1 MKRSFAT
8 GAACLTL
15 VFAIVLSFGADT
27 AEAQLF
33 SRLRCKMAAKKACAP
48 AKTCCET
55 AAPTCCETAEKTCCD
70 PCKKPGL
77 LARMFSKKNN
87 CCDTGCDTGCAG
99 CEATPAPAAMDE
111 KIVPPAPEATKE
123 APKPTT

>member
-55 AAPTCCETAEKTCCD
+55 PAPTCCD

-87 CCDTGCDTGCAG
+87 CCDSGSACGASTTGCAG

>member
-55 AAPTCCETAEKTCCD
+55 PAPTCCD

-87 CCDTGCDTGCAG
+87 CAG